1 MEPNYKPSKKSRSR
15 SSSPFKKIKR
25 FFKPHS
31 RPSST
36 HRSERKD
43 SQDLGQMTETSY
55 YHVGS
60 HRLYS
65 QPPQD
70 DDLRS
75 RSIRDQ
81 AYFDENSYRY
91 SADQC
96 SVGNYDDASELNPN
110 PLYRSDDENNEAVVE
125 ADKQHEVRN
134 SRYHQNFL

>member
-1 MEPNYKPSKKSRSR
+1 
-15 SSSPFKKIKR
+15 
-25 FFKPHS
+25 
-31 RPSST
+31 
-36 HRSERKD
+36 
-43 SQDLGQMTETSY
+43 MTETSY

-60 HRLYS
+60 HLLYS